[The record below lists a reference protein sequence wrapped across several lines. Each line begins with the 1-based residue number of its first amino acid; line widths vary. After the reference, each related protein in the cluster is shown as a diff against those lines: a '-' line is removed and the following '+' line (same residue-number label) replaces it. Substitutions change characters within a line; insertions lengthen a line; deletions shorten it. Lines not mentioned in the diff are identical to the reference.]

1 MFRLIY
7 ALFLS
12 IMLTSPVI
20 FAQANLVV
28 RQASFEPQ
36 QIEKGDILTVRTT
49 VVNVGNVAAAAN
61 YLFISYS
68 QDLTIEPTELV
79 SRVSIRPLAP
89 GEEQEVEFFYPI
101 STALLAGDYFVA
113 LEVDPF
119 DEVPESDNANLFCV
133 SDGQNCTRLTINN
146 FIAPTQRYNYP
157 IIFVHGLNG
166 NSKTWD
172 DFAFDA
178 RSNFGWIYGGRLD
191 YCLNPD
197 NNQNNSDTI
206 IRSFVDQDN
215 LRSGDFY
222 TVNFDVNAV
231 GELFV
236 SDDFI
241 PFNNFE
247 SNQSAIVKQGWAI
260 RDAVEKVLT
269 FSGADK
275 VILVGHSMGGL
286 ASREYLQNPENW
298 QPDGDHHVAK
308 LLTIGTPHGGSNLSG
323 GILSSLIG
331 IDERAEAT
339 RDLRYTSPLF
349 NGQYLNGGT
358 ESFFSGFVN
367 NDVNCN
373 GQTGDLIVGLNEKA
387 SPTLVDYA
395 CIVGVGNN
403 FPSSSGDGVVDATRA
418 DFNNYL
424 YAPPPL
430 VNQHADRYLVTT
442 SHTDIHKEN
451 TATIILALD
460 EPDFY
465 ELAYPLPLER
475 LQFSYASE
483 QAENH
488 PISPPGDNIDWDDF
502 IIEVPT
508 GGRADVRV
516 WNIPVH
522 TFSVFLYD
530 LAGNLLAQSDAEGN
544 SQLSLSANVPA
555 GNYYVEFGS
564 IPTANS
570 WRFPYAHY
578 VNITPA
584 EPVVAAFSA
593 NAVQGCAPFS
603 VTYASE
609 ATGNPTSFAWAFPG
623 GTPATSILP
632 NPTVTYA
639 ADGIYSA
646 SLIVNNETNADTL
659 IREAY
664 IEVSTTAT
672 PAFTHDAPSSRTV
685 NFENET
691 QFSGETPGYRW
702 DFGDGQIS
710 TEFSPVH
717 TFPANEIYE
726 VTLTAENQCGATS
739 TTQIINLTTVATAD
753 PRTDLAIALSPNPV
767 KDLINLEVSG
777 NFYGKL
783 SATIINQIGQPV
795 ATKVLSKNNRVNSF
809 SFDVENL
816 TPGIYHLRL
825 TASSLN
831 RTIQFVK
838 Q

>member
-1 MFRLIY
+1 MSRLTY
-7 ALFLS
+7 LLFLS
-12 IMLTSPVI
+12 VMLTSSVI
-20 FAQANLVV
+20 FAQADLVV
-28 RQASFEPQ
+28 TAGSFEPQ
-36 QIEKGDILTVRTT
+36 QAEKGDILTVRAT

-79 SRVSIRPLAP
+79 SRVSIRALAP
-89 GEEQEVEFFYPI
+89 GEEQEIEFFYPT
-101 STALLAGDYFVA
+101 STALFAGDYFVA

-119 DEVPESDNANLFCV
+119 DDVPESDNANLFCV
-133 SDGQNCTRLTINN
+133 SDGQTCTRLTINN
-146 FIAPTQRYNYP
+146 FVAPTQRYNYP

-172 DFAFDA
+172 EFAFEA
-178 RSNFGWIYGGRLD
+178 RSNFGWIFGGRLD

-197 NNQNNSDTI
+197 NDQTNSDTT
-206 IRSFVDQDN
+206 IRSFVNQDN
-215 LRSGDFY
+215 LRPGDFY
-222 TVNFDVNAV
+222 TVNFDVNAA

-260 RDAVEKVLT
+260 RDAVKQVLL
-269 FSGADK
+269 FSGAEK
-275 VILVGHSMGGL
+275 VILAGHSMGGL
-286 ASREYLQNPENW
+286 AAREYLQNDNNW
-298 QPDGDHHVAK
+298 QFDGEHHVAK

-323 GILSSLIG
+323 AGLAILGG
-331 IDERAEAT
+331 IDETSESI
-339 RDLRYTSPLF
+339 RDLRYTSALF
-349 NGQYLNGGT
+349 KGQYLFGGV
-358 ESFFSGFVN
+358 ESAFSAFVN

-373 GQTGDLIVGLNEKA
+373 GQVGDLITGLNEKV
-387 SPTLVDYA
+387 SPALVDYS

-403 FPSSSGDGVVDATRA
+403 FPSFSGDGVVDATRA

-451 TATIILALD
+451 TATLIRALD

-475 LQFSYASE
+475 LIFSHVSE

-488 PISPPGDNIDWDDF
+488 PIPPPNDNIDWDDF
-502 IIEVPT
+502 SIEVPT
-508 GGRADVRV
+508 GGRVDVRV

-564 IPTANS
+564 IPTPNS
-570 WRFPYAHY
+570 WRFPYAHF
-578 VNITPA
+578 VNVTPA
-584 EPVVAAFSA
+584 EPIVASFSA
-593 NAVQGCAPFS
+593 NAVEGCAPFS
-603 VTYASE
+603 IAYSSE
-609 ATGNPTSFAWAFPG
+609 ATGGPDTYAWNFPG
-623 GTPATSILP
+623 GTPATSNLP

-639 ADGIYSA
+639 ADGVYSA
-646 SLIVNNETNADTL
+646 ILVAANETSSDTFTRTDYVE
-659 IREAY
+659 IF
-664 IEVSTTAT
+664 TT
-672 PAFTHDAPSSRTV
+672 PSPSFTYDGASGGTV
-685 NFENET
+685 IFNNET
-691 QFSGETPGYRW
+691 QFSGDVPDYIW
-702 DFGDGQIS
+702 NFGDGETS
-710 TEFSPVH
+710 VETSPIH
-717 TFPANEIYE
+717 TFSANATYE
-726 VTLTAENQCGATS
+726 VTLTATNQCGATT
-739 TTQIINLTTVATAD
+739 TTQTINLTTVATAD
-753 PRTDLAIALSPNPV
+753 PRSELAMALSPNPT
-767 KDLINLEVSG
+767 KDIINLEVSG
-777 NFYGKL
+777 NFYGQL
-783 SATIINQIGQPV
+783 SATIINQIGQSV
-795 ATKVLSKNNRVNSF
+795 ANRTLSKNNRTSSF
-809 SFDVENL
+809 SFAVAEL

-825 TASSLN
+825 TAPSMS
-831 RTIQFVK
+831 RTVQFVK